1 MNKNKDV
8 VRLINNN
15 GDFVIII
22 GLDDAGIFEIVAPID
37 CVILKKFI

>member
-1 MNKNKDV
+1 MVNKNKDV

-15 GDFVIII
+15 GDFLII